1 MGAQF
6 RLSYRRL
13 LAWLGVGLLLDW
25 AMTIAAVRFLGATE
39 MNPLWV
45 STFNSGNHFDLLFP
59 LLVKAAVFLFFAMGY
74 RLYGEICSENPEMWW
89 VRHPRVVPSIA
100 LVIAWGPVA
109 WNTKENILYL
119 MGV

>member
-6 RLSYRRL
+6 KLSYRRL

-45 STFNSGNHFDLLFP
+45 SIFNSDNHFDLLFP
-59 LLVKAAVFLFFAMGY
+59 LLVKAAGFLFFAMGY
-74 RLYGEICSENPEMWW
+74 RLYGEICAENPEMWW
-89 VRHPRVVPSIA
+89 VRHPRVVPAIA